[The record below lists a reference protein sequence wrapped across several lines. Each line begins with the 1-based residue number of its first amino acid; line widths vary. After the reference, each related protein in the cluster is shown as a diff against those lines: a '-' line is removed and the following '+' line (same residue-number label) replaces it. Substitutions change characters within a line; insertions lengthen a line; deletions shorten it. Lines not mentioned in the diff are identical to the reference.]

1 LGRDISEVENLMFA
15 SKNRK
20 RKSTSGE
27 KSSTMRM
34 KLVIINQKGN
44 LFLFFKNTKQDA
56 ISFMDFFLFIFTFN
70 FERNYTC

>member
-1 LGRDISEVENLMFA
+1 LGRVISEVENLMFA

-27 KSSTMRM
+27 KKSTMQM

-44 LFLFFKNTKQDA
+44 YFF
-56 ISFMDFFLFIFTFN
+56 IYF
-70 FERNYTC
+70 